1 MRELKGHATRPKHGR
16 CVAALVSLQHSS
28 MLPGLNRS
36 RIRDEV
42 VLWCCEGVES
52 LGEPEYQV
60 QQHSN
65 LLELPKPL
73 LRVAFSG
80 CSVRALETSI
90 CACRRLRDVLL
101 TVLMVEEVQLVR
113 RGGLCLN
120 LDSCE

>member
-80 CSVRALETSI
+80 CSRPASAPAGMNKGTVADT
-90 CACRRLRDVLL
+90 CA
-101 TVLMVEEVQLVR
+101 
-113 RGGLCLN
+113 GG
-120 LDSCE
+120 